1 MKEGVKMTERIFKT
15 ETYGNKMPLKII
27 VDSNSVFPKT
37 AEVLAKV
44 DTQTGE
50 VKFFIDKENLKNI
63 N

>member
-1 MKEGVKMTERIFKT
+1 MTERIFKT